1 MLFADAV
8 AHVNHDF
15 RYGHFVTADI
25 RYLNFF
31 QCCNG
36 RSSSCRWGR

>member
-25 RYLNFF
+25 
-31 QCCNG
+31 
-36 RSSSCRWGR
+36 

>member
-15 RYGHFVTADI
+15 RYGHFVTA
-25 RYLNFF
+25 
-31 QCCNG
+31 
-36 RSSSCRWGR
+36 